1 MGAIS
6 SSCEGQDAVI
16 LDIGGTTT
24 DISLLVNRVP
34 VLEPLGIRVGPF
46 KTLIRSL
53 RTYSVGL
60 GGDSLVQVQ
69 NGELQI
75 GPERLGRAMA
85 YGGPAPTPT
94 DALIVMGKIED
105 GDKTK
110 AGAGLQPI
118 ADALGLSLE
127 KAAEA
132 VFDRT
137 ARLILAEMEG
147 MIERTNRKPVYTVH
161 ELLEGYQIKPC
172 KIFVLG
178 GPAFYFTQYLK
189 TISDYDVEVVPEWDV
204 ANALGA
210 ALART
215 TCDLTLYADGEQ
227 GVMTAPEEDFSQHI
241 GRSYTKNDAVVQ
253 ALELLKEKALQ
264 RGADADELPLELIE
278 AQEFNMV
285 RGFRTAGKNIRVKVQ
300 LKPGLIREY
309 DAACFSCNL
318 QKMGV

>member
-1 MGAIS
+1 
-6 SSCEGQDAVI
+6 
-16 LDIGGTTT
+16 
-24 DISLLVNRVP
+24 
-34 VLEPLGIRVGPF
+34 
-46 KTLIRSL
+46 
-53 RTYSVGL
+53 
-60 GGDSLVQVQ
+60 
-69 NGELQI
+69 
-75 GPERLGRAMA
+75 
-85 YGGPAPTPT
+85 
-94 DALIVMGKIED
+94 
-105 GDKTK
+105 
-110 AGAGLQPI
+110 
-118 ADALGLSLE
+118 
-127 KAAEA
+127 
-132 VFDRT
+132 
-137 ARLILAEMEG
+137 
-147 MIERTNRKPVYTVH
+147 VYTVN
-161 ELLEGYQIKPC
+161 EILEGYQIKPC